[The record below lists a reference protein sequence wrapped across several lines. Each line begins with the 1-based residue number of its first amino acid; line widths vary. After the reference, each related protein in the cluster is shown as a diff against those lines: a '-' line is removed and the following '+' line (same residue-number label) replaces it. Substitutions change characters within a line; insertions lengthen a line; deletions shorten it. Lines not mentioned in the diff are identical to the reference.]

1 MAMHQW
7 GNRIRGRVVKYTP
20 VVPAPDSVYQGHLI
34 NIQDSLSL
42 VTLLA
47 HIRLVDGSVQFE
59 VGAQCLSRS
68 HG

>member
-7 GNRIRGRVVKYTP
+7 GNRICGRVVKYTP
-20 VVPAPDSVYQGHLI
+20 TLPAPDGVYQGHLV

-47 HIRLVDGSVQFE
+47 QIRLVDGSVPFE
-59 VGAQCLSRS
+59 VSARCLSCS
-68 HG
+68 PG